1 VQLSDDSDEMDIGL
15 IQAFHSNMQRKG
27 EVQNNSDQTESRGKG
42 RRVNQ
47 PRSVV
52 PLVSEAHN
60 KPFENQLKSG
70 QSGQD
75 LSGLIQ
81 AFSPKF
87 GGEAS

>member
-1 VQLSDDSDEMDIGL
+1 MSDDSDEMDIGL

-27 EVQNNSDQTESRGKG
+27 EPQSNSDQTESRGKG

-52 PLVSEAHN
+52 PLASEVHN

-70 QSGQD
+70 QD
-75 LSGLIQ
+75 LSGPIQ

-87 GGEAS
+87 GGEES